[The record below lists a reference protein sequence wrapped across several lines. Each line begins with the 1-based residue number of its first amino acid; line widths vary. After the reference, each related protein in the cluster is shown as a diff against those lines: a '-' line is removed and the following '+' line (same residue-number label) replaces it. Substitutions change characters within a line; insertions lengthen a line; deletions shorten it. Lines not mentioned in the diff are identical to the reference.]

1 MTKGQRA
8 MAVAKICSV
17 SEQSVRETSKQTG
30 VTATRIAC
38 ARTVLRYA
46 PEQAEGV
53 LSGAIPL
60 DAAYEKAREAKA
72 MAEGRDAVFAEL
84 KMRRADLADQVVEGR
99 LTLEAATAAMKA
111 DEERERVARIATAKN
126 LVDFRGG
133 AAIPASEKNI
143 AVAVDLIRNRP
154 TEFKAA
160 TGMAVDEYLGCLET
174 WAAKAKAILKGVKQ

>member
-1 MTKGQRA
+1 
-8 MAVAKICSV
+8 MARVRLVSNRSASDAAGVAGV
-17 SEQSVRETSKQTG
+17 SK
-30 VTATRIAC
+30 
-38 ARTVLRYA
+38 ARVVQASTVLRYA

-111 DEERERVARIATAKN
+111 DEERVMASGADRLAMMRAQHERQQQGT
-126 LVDFRGG
+126 
-133 AAIPASEKNI
+133 PAH
-143 AVAVDLIRNRP
+143 
-154 TEFKAA
+154 
-160 TGMAVDEYLGCLET
+160 
-174 WAAKAKAILKGVKQ
+174 